1 MYILP
6 KKLMILGSGELGK
19 ELAIAGKR
27 LGCFVIACDKYSN
40 APAMQVADKALVFDM
55 QDESILINNIYKN
68 KPDVIIPEI
77 EALAVNALQKI
88 EQEGFKVIP
97 SARAV
102 SVTMNRDKIRD
113 LAANELGIK
122 TAKFAYVS
130 NKKDIKNVIKDFSFP
145 VIVKPIMSSSGKGQ
159 TLVKSI
165 LDLEKAWDQAIK
177 EARGNSQKIIIEEF
191 INFDLEITLLTIKQK
206 NNSTIFCDPIG
217 HEQSNG
223 DYQSSWQPASIKI
236 AQLNQAKC
244 IAKQIT
250 DNLGGEGLFGVEFF
264 IADGEVIF
272 SELSPRPHDTGLVT
286 IISQELNEFELHL
299 YAILGLP
306 LPDKINSQISSSRVI
321 LSKKNIKNVAY
332 SGIDKALLNNQTK
345 ILLFGKPNAKKGR
358 RMGVALAKGNNIQQA
373 RLNADQ
379 ASKSITIFEKSD
391 INSI

>member
-1 MYILP
+1 
-6 KKLMILGSGELGK
+6 MILGSGELGK

-27 LGCFVIACDKYSN
+27 LGCFIIACDKYSN

-55 QDESILINNIYKN
+55 QDESILINNIYKH
-68 KPDVIIPEI
+68 KPDLIIPEI
-77 EALAVNALQKI
+77 EALAVNALERI

-97 SARAV
+97 NARAV

-130 NKKDIKNVIKDFSFP
+130 NKKDIKNIIKDFSFP

-165 LDLEKAWDQAIK
+165 VDLEDAWEQAIK
-177 EARGNSQKIIIEEF
+177 EARGKSQKIIIEEF

-223 DYQSSWQPASIKI
+223 DYQSSWQPANIKI

-264 IADGEVIF
+264 IADDEVIF

-321 LSKKNIKNVAY
+321 LSNKNIKNVAY

-358 RMGVALAKGNNIQQA
+358 RMGVALAKGKDIEEA
-373 RLNADQ
+373 RINADQ
-379 ASKSITIFEKSD
+379 ASKSIKVFEKSE
-391 INSI
+391 INSV

>member
-19 ELAIAGKR
+19 ELTIAAKR

-40 APAMQVADKALVFDM
+40 APAMQVADEGLVFDM
-55 QDESILINNIYKN
+55 QNESILINNIYKH
-68 KPDVIIPEI
+68 KPDLIIPEI

-102 SVTMNRDKIRD
+102 NITMNRDKIRD
-113 LAANELGIK
+113 LAVNELGIK

-145 VIVKPIMSSSGKGQ
+145 VIIKPIMSSSGKGQ
-159 TLVKSI
+159 TLVKNI
-165 LDLEKAWDQAIK
+165 LGLEKAWDQALK
-177 EARGNSQKIIIEEF
+177 EARGKSQKIIIEEF
-191 INFDLEITLLTIKQK
+191 VNFDLEITLLTIKQK

-223 DYQSSWQPASIKI
+223 DYQSSWQPANLKI
-236 AQLNQAKC
+236 DQLNKAKS
-244 IAKQIT
+244 IAKKIT

-264 IADGEVIF
+264 ITADEVIF

-306 LPDKINSQISSSRVI
+306 LPDRINSKISSSRVI
-321 LSKKNIKNVAY
+321 LSNKNIKNVVY
-332 SGIDKALLNNQTK
+332 SGIEKALLNNQTK
-345 ILLFGKPNAKKGR
+345 VLLFGKPNAKEGR
-358 RMGVALAKGNNIQQA
+358 RMGVALAQGKNIEQA

-379 ASKSITIFEKSD
+379 ASKSIKLFEKSD
-391 INSI
+391 INFV